1 MKRINKDIVFSLTH
15 LYGSLRY
22 MEGTPKF
29 LSDIES
35 NTIMSTVWKCIGPQM
50 HINIRIKKILDSQ
63 QQRRHRD

>member
-22 MEGTPKF
+22 MEGAPKF

-35 NTIMSTVWKCIGPQM
+35 NIMSTVWKRIGPKM
-50 HINIRIKKILDSQ
+50 HINIRIKQILDSQ